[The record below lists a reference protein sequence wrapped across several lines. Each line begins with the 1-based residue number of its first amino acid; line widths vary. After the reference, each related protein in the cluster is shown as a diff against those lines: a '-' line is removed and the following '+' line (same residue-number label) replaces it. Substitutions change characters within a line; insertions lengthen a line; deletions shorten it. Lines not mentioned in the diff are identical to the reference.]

1 MGMHYETVLKPL
13 VFATELH
20 NGKYYVTMTRNL
32 NETLAKWRAGEGPL
46 WVREHGFR
54 RVVDVEEEG
63 NRHSLYLMVLF
74 YIDSFGES
82 NVRSSISGHGAEQSS
97 PPQLFEFIQKYANAF
112 CRKQVVQLYSTSLR
126 NRINC
131 GTRNS

>member
-82 NVRSSISGHGAEQSS
+82 NVRSSISGHSAEQSS

-112 CRKQVVQLYSTSLR
+112 CRKQVALSLLQ
-126 NRINC
+126 C
-131 GTRNS
+131 PPP

>member
-1 MGMHYETVLKPL
+1 
-13 VFATELH
+13 
-20 NGKYYVTMTRNL
+20 MTRNL
-32 NETLAKWRAGEGPL
+32 NETLARFGSERNGS
-46 WVREHGFR
+46 R
-54 RVVDVEEEG
+54 RVVDVEEG

-112 CRKQVVQLYSTSLR
+112 CRKQVEL
-126 NRINC
+126 
-131 GTRNS
+131 